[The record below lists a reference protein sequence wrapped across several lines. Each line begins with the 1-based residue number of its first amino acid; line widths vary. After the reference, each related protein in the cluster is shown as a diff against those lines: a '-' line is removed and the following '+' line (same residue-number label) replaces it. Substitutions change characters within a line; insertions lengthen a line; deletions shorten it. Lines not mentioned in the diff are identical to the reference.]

1 MNTKQME
8 MVVICKTWFLPRV
21 LATFYCV
28 CHKILN
34 IKCSYPFLW
43 IEFSHLWNKKITSK
57 IMFKNS
63 SCFKLSLRGL
73 FCKPWERYER
83 SLVSNW
89 HFYGWKFSSFNK
101 KFFQTRAMTLVEFQC
116 QNISM
121 SVRTDIKFLAWY
133 GFQFTDVHYLFFY
146 LC

>member
-1 MNTKQME
+1 MWFVKLDFSLVSSPHFIVSVTKYWTSNVLIHFYE
-8 MVVICKTWFLPRV
+8 LNSHICETRKSQVKLC
-21 LATFYCV
+21 L
-28 CHKILN
+28 
-34 IKCSYPFLW
+34 
-43 IEFSHLWNKKITSK
+43 
-57 IMFKNS
+57 KNS

-89 HFYGWKFSSFNK
+89 HLYGWKFSSFNK

-121 SVRTDIKFLAWY
+121 SVRTDIKFLAWH
-133 GFQFTDVHYLFFY
+133 GFQFTEVQYLFFY